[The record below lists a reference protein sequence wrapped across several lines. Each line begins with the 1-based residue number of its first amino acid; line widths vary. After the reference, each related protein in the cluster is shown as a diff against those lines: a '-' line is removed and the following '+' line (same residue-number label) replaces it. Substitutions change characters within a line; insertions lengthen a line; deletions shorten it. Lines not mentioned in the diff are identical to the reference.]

1 VLRWAGPAAS
11 NLLAVNGLY
20 WPIAISETHM
30 QIGCQNHKIDRWV
43 SFSEDDLAAMDPHAL
58 AFMQSNEEMIK
69 MLIQAKQGVK
79 S

>member
-1 VLRWAGPAAS
+1 
-11 NLLAVNGLY
+11 
-20 WPIAISETHM
+20 M

-43 SFSEDDLAAMDPHAL
+43 SFSEDDLAAMDTHAL
-58 AFMQSNEEMIK
+58 AFLQQNEEMIK